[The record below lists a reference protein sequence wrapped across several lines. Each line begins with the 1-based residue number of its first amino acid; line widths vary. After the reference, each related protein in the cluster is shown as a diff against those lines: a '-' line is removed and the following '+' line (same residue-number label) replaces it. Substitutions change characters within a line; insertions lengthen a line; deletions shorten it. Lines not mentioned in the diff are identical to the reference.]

1 MLIVYCTPQHNISCL
16 LYVVREKKKK
26 NNVMYVL
33 FCDVSVE
40 LNKSILNWSILRF
53 LKTWRPLYIEGA
65 VCA

>member
-40 LNKSILNWSILRF
+40 LNKSILN
-53 LKTWRPLYIEGA
+53 
-65 VCA
+65 